1 MFNLLVK
8 SSPWSANR
16 DIFWASRVFEYTEPQ
31 IQQLFTSNQSVDFD
45 KLLRL
50 PTLFAEE
57 TDRTELQMARVGR
70 IVEVRKIGGDEISLE
85 YFFDPAIPPIPQA
98 ELIRLAPSLGVQ
110 ATRYGPPSFS
120 RTHWAVKDIDLFH
133 LLLTQRNQQ
142 TRTPSVFSLEQS
154 QTVDNDL
161 LSAMMPFAGFD
172 GTWNTIQRVAI
183 ANGMRSGRADNF
195 WEHHAIIQDI
205 VSLID
210 RSAIVICD
218 CSSRNANVFYE
229 MGIAHSFG
237 KEVILIT
244 QNPADIPFDIAH
256 HRYIRYLN
264 NGEGHLQLERELSAR
279 VATLQ
284 AQRANSRT

>member
-16 DIFWASRVFEYTEPQ
+16 DTFWVSRVFEYTATE
-31 IQQLFTSNQSVDFD
+31 IQEQFSSNQQADFD
-45 KLLRL
+45 KLMRL
-50 PTLFAEE
+50 PAIFVEE
-57 TDRTELQMARVGR
+57 TSSDRTQFARVGR
-70 IVEVRKIGGDEISLE
+70 IVGVRKTGNDEIFLE
-85 YFFDPAIPPIPQA
+85 YIFDSSIPAIPQA
-98 ELIRLAPSLGVQ
+98 ELIQLAPSLGVP
-110 ATRYGPPSFS
+110 ATRYGPASFS
-120 RTHWAVKDIDLFH
+120 RTHWAVKDVDLFH

-142 TRTPSVFSLEQS
+142 ARTPSVFNVEPS
-154 QTVDNDL
+154 QAVDNEL

-172 GTWNTIQRVAI
+172 GTWSAIQRVAT

-210 RSAIVICD
+210 QSAIVICD

-229 MGIAHSFG
+229 MGIAHCLG

-244 QNPADIPFDIAH
+244 QNPADVPFDIAH

-264 NGEGHLQLERELSAR
+264 NGEGFQQLERELSAR
-279 VATLQ
+279 VATLK
-284 AQRANSRT
+284 AQRANFRT